1 MPGFGNDSRRL
12 LSVPNAGPSSSEL
25 TMVNR
30 AEWMIYGANG
40 YTGRLVAAEAKRRGL
55 NPLLAG
61 RRAGPIE
68 KLATELGL
76 RAPVFDLQSATAALA
91 DIAVVANCAGPFAA
105 TSAPMI
111 DACLNSQTH
120 YLDITGEID
129 VFLAAQRRHVEAKTA
144 GIVICPRRG
153 LRCHSHRL
161 HGRSAQGG
169 PAGRNPPRSRVR
181 CGRLNEPWH
190 RAHDGTIC
198 AARPT
203 QRSGASER
211 SDRGSA
217 ARARLAACRFRRRL
231 RYGDRHPLGRPRY
244 CLGFDRHTQH
254 RDNTSPCRAAIA
266 SRALNWVRP
275 LVASAPGQM
284 LLQQL
289 ANRTSGPS
297 EEQLRTGRSRLW
309 GEVHNAAGERRT
321 AHLETANGYRLT
333 ADGTNMA
340 VQFLLN
346 AAPSGGYYTP
356 SMLMGARCVEQL
368 PGSSSIGV
376 Q

>member
-1 MPGFGNDSRRL
+1 
-12 LSVPNAGPSSSEL
+12 
-25 TMVNR
+25 MVNR

-76 RAPVFDLQSATAALA
+76 RARVFDLQSAAAALA

-144 GIVICPRRG
+144 GIVICPGVGFDVIPTDCMAAVLKEALPDATHLVLAFDAGGSMSPGTARTMVQ
-153 LRCHSHRL
+153 SARL
-161 HGRSAQGG
+161 G
-169 PAGRNPPRSRVR
+169 
-181 CGRLNEPWH
+181 
-190 RAHDGTIC
+190 
-198 AARPT
+198 
-203 QRSGASER
+203 QRSGRVRRNGVIEEVPLAHDWR
-211 SDRGSA
+211 RIDFAGGSA
-217 ARARLAACRFRRRL
+217 MAIAIPWGDLATAWFSTGIPNIET
-231 RYGDRHPLGRPRY
+231 YVAVPRV
-244 CLGFDRHTQH
+244 
-254 RDNTSPCRAAIA
+254 AAIA

-275 LVASAPGQM
+275 LVASASGQM

-289 ANRTSGPS
+289 ANRISGPS

-333 ADGTNMA
+333 AVGTNMA

-368 PGSSSIGV
+368 PGSSSIRM
-376 Q
+376 